1 MDRKVYRRRCFSVM
15 RVTITV
21 WPGGFVGDMK
31 SLAARAVAP
40 CCAASRCGRFK
51 EILLPFTEVI
61 RDLQT
66 RSRLLPSPFTGAAWD
81 SRLGRRHAADEHSSS
96 RKWVVYHLVVAL

>member
-1 MDRKVYRRRCFSVM
+1 M

-61 RDLQT
+61 
-66 RSRLLPSPFTGAAWD
+66 
-81 SRLGRRHAADEHSSS
+81 
-96 RKWVVYHLVVAL
+96 